1 MAVPAALR
9 TTRAGW
15 IDAGLS
21 ALASGG
27 PAAVRVEPI
36 AAQLGVT
43 KGGFYRHFADRT
55 AFLSALLDE
64 WERRSVDEV
73 IARVDAEGADA
84 AANVRRAGTLTF
96 AKDLLPIDLAVR
108 DWARS
113 DSDVAA
119 RLRRVDNARIGY
131 LRSQFAEIT
140 GDRDE
145 VEARSL
151 LAFALLIGQHFITAE
166 HEEFSRPAALNLAA
180 AFLTAPRE
188 IQQTSANDAES

>member
-1 MAVPAALR
+1 MPAALR
-9 TTRAGW
+9 TTRAEW
-15 IDAGLS
+15 VDAGLS

-27 PAAVRVEPI
+27 PGAVRVEPI

-43 KGGFYRHFADRT
+43 KGGFYRHFGDRT

-73 IARVDAEGADA
+73 IARVEAEGADA

-108 DWARS
+108 AWARS
-113 DSDVAA
+113 DSNVAL

-140 GDRDE
+140 GDRHE

-151 LAFALLIGQHFITAE
+151 LAFGLVIGQHFITAE
-166 HEEFSRPAALNLAA
+166 HEEFSRSEALNLAV
-180 AFLTAPRE
+180 AFLTAPPRE
-188 IQQTSANDAES
+188 QPCSRTISR